1 MIEIIL
7 TEDRSHTLRNT
18 ELQET
23 YHSIHG
29 AVQES
34 LHVFIKNGFD
44 YFLDSGKTEIS
55 ILEVGFGTGL
65 NALLTLHQCKE
76 TSTKVLYTALESFP
90 LPESIWSKLNYTSPE
105 NDKLFKQLHQG
116 DWNTP
121 FQVVPDF
128 ELHKINSSVQEVVMQ
143 NENFDI
149 IYFDAF
155 APDKQPEM
163 WEPFILNKMSA
174 SLKPGGIFVTYCAKG
189 QVKRD
194 LKSIGLRVESLQ
206 GPPGKREMIRAIKAE

>member
-1 MIEIIL
+1 MIELIV
-7 TEDRSHTLRNT
+7 TEDGSHTLRNT
-18 ELQET
+18 DLQET

-34 LHVFIKNGFD
+34 RHVFIKNGFD
-44 YFLDSGKTEIS
+44 YFLESGKTEIS

-65 NALLTLHQCKE
+65 NAWLTLQRSIK
-76 TSTKVLYTALESFP
+76 TSTKVFYTALELFP
-90 LPESIWSKLNYTSPE
+90 LPESIWSKLNYAGPE
-105 NDKLFKQLHQG
+105 NDELFNQLHQ
-116 DWNTP
+116 DNWNTP

-128 ELHKINSSVQEVVMQ
+128 ELQKIKMSIQEVALQ
-143 NENFDI
+143 NEAYDM

-163 WEPFILNKMSA
+163 WDISVIQKVSA
-174 SLKPGGIFVTYCAKG
+174 ALKPGGIFVTYSAKG

-194 LKSIGLRVESLQ
+194 LKSTGLLVESLQ
-206 GPPGKREMIRAIKAE
+206 GPPGKREMIRAIKS